1 MSKGYLEL
9 VGMQVAFENA
19 MPRYRLIN
27 YYRRTRVVMARPTT
41 VMRGYD
47 LDRIE
52 TAQTIAD
59 SLRKAYAPAILSIWT
74 MDALDVRAEYLQ
86 FEVGATPTDIDL
98 DGEWHILP

>member
-1 MSKGYLEL
+1 MTKGYLEL
-9 VGMQVAFENA
+9 VGMQVAFA
-19 MPRYRLIN
+19 TAQASYRLIN
-27 YYRRTRVVMARPTT
+27 YYRRTAVVMARPTT

-52 TAQTIAD
+52 TAKTIAD

-74 MDALDVRAEYLQ
+74 KDAVDIKAEYLQ

-98 DGEWHILP
+98 EGEWHILP